1 MSFNSRFRTRF
12 VYVAIAV
19 AVVSA
24 GGLRLAGQAPPPTPP
39 LAPDAPFTVA
49 VATAV
54 VEAAPVYMAKE
65 GPYGAQFNFINGGV
79 RTLTN
84 GGAHAAG
91 NATTQMLVV

>member
-1 MSFNSRFRTRF
+1 MTNRLRVWF
-12 VYVAIAV
+12 VYVAMAV

-39 LAPDAPFTVA
+39 LAADAPFTVA

-65 GPYGAQFNFINGGV
+65 GPTGRSSTTSTGACA
-79 RTLTN
+79 R
-84 GGAHAAG
+84 
-91 NATTQMLVV
+91 